1 MKKRI
6 ITGLVMAVTLLPILV
21 IDVLLPLF
29 QVVAAVFVCIGSYEI
44 IKLYE
49 KEKKFSKPV
58 KIVIVLSTLL
68 TYLCGMTI
76 WGQVSNATEII
87 INPNLKIYAFVD
99 AKLGFALLMASIVM
113 QLSLMVFSK
122 TFDGNDIGKSLV
134 SSFYV
139 GFGISSILALRMM
152 GVRFIVYLF
161 LITLTTDIFAYFF
174 GILFGKHKMI
184 ERISPKKT
192 WEGAIGGTIVG
203 TVVATLFAFLYG
215 NLFSG
220 SLNTGDFK
228 TIFSVFS
235 GVENINPV
243 AQFVVIMIVTLFAS
257 IAGQIG
263 DLVASRFKRT
273 YDIKD
278 FGNIFPGHGGVL
290 DRFDS
295 SILVAMVLMSAFLIV
310 GVFFPIAVM

>member
-1 MKKRI
+1 MKKRL
-6 ITGLVMAVTLLPILV
+6 ITGLVMAVTLIPILV
-21 IDVLLPLF
+21 IDALLPLF
-29 QVVAAVFVCIGSYEI
+29 QVVAAIFVCIGSYEI

-49 KEKKFSKPV
+49 HKKKYPLAV
-58 KIVIVLSTLL
+58 KVVIVFSTLL

-99 AKLGFALLMASIVM
+99 AKLGFAFLMMSIVL

-122 TFDGNDIGKSLV
+122 SFDAEDIGHSLV

-161 LITLTTDIFAYFF
+161 LITLLTDIFAYFF
-174 GILFGKHKMI
+174 GMLFGKHKMI

-192 WEGAIGGTIVG
+192 WEGAIGGTVVG
-203 TVVATLFAFLYG
+203 TVAATLFAFLYG
-215 NLFSG
+215 NLFSA
-220 SLNTGDFK
+220 SLNTGGFN

-235 GVENINPV
+235 GVENIHPA
-243 AQFVVIMIVTLFAS
+243 AQFIVIMLVSLVAS
-257 IAGQIG
+257 VAGQIG

-278 FGNIFPGHGGVL
+278 FGNIFPGHGGIL

-295 SILVAMVLMSAFLIV
+295 SILVAMVLMSAFLMV
-310 GVFFPIAVM
+310 GVFFPIAV